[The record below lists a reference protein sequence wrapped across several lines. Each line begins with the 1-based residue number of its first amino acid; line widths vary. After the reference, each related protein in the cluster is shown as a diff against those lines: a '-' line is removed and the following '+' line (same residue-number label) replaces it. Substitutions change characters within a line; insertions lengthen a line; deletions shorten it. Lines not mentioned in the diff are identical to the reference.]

1 MDKSFI
7 DHVADDEEDAAFAK
21 MVIGIA
27 KSLNLSLIAEG
38 VETVEQLEFLRREG
52 CRQIQGFYFSEPLS
66 PEDALD
72 YMKQHYAGDSAA
84 APAAEASERELA
96 QVVRA

>member
-1 MDKSFI
+1 
-7 DHVADDEEDAAFAK
+7 

-27 KSLNLSLIAEG
+27 KSLHLDLIAEG

-52 CRQIQGFYFSEPLS
+52 CRQIQGFYFSQPLT

-72 YMKQHYAGDSAA
+72 YMKRTYNGHAL
-84 APAAEASERELA
+84 PAANTSETVLA
-96 QVVRA
+96 